1 MLHRVRAHAG
11 TTMSG
16 TIPPQ
21 RPPALDY
28 KSPDAR
34 ERDMN
39 EADDKKENENR
50 QRIIDNESNQ

>member
-1 MLHRVRAHAG
+1 
-11 TTMSG
+11 MSG
-16 TIPPQ
+16 TIPPK

-34 ERDMN
+34 EKDMN
-39 EADDKKENENR
+39 EADDKAENENR